1 MTVRVDELVTHDPA
15 MIKDARVR
23 RASPSGR
30 WCHLNADAEEELHA
44 FAARLGLKRDWYQP
58 GRRLGPDGTVAFDP
72 YLSHYDIVPSKRA
85 LALQMGA
92 VFEPIRDQARRAVL
106 RWRESEA
113 VDPAVAHVE
122 RALSMAS
129 GGEVS
134 P

>member
-85 LALQMGA
+85 
-92 VFEPIRDQARRAVL
+92 IRDQARRAVL